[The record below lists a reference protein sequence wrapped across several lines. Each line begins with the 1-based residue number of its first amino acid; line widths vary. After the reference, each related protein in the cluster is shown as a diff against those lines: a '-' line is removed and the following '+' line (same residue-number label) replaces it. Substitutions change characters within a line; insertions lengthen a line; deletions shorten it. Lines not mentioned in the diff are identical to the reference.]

1 MISLL
6 LMTRCSGHG
15 ALVILIWSV
24 KMRMAGCTW
33 VNECE
38 SGVQVEFDVP
48 GC

>member
-33 VNECE
+33 VNECD
-38 SGVQVEFDVP
+38 SSL
-48 GC
+48 